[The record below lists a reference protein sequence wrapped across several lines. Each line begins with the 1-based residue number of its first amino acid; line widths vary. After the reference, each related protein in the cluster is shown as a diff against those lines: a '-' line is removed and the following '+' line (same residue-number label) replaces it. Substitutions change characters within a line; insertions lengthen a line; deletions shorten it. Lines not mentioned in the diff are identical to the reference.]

1 MYLGV
6 WMGSA
11 DLITKSVLEL
21 ALDQLWGHTV

>member
-11 DLITKSVLEL
+11 DLIAKSVLEL
-21 ALDQLWGHTV
+21 ALEVWGHTV